1 MKPTA
6 ILATLALSLA
16 TPSLA
21 DSHASGDAKKGE
33 REFNKCRSCHTI
45 VSDSG
50 DAIVKG
56 GKVGPN
62 LYGILNRTPGSVNDY
77 NYSEG
82 MVALGETG
90 IVWDEAHFTDYVM
103 DPTAYLKKHTE
114 DSSAR
119 SKMTFKLRKEEDAAN
134 VWAYLVSVGP
144 AAE

>member
-16 TPSLA
+16 TPGLA
-21 DSHASGDAKKGE
+21 DSHASGDATKGE

-103 DPTAYLKKHTE
+103 DPTAYLKEHTG

-144 AAE
+144 DAE